1 MQEKTE
7 MDKTQSRTKPFPV
20 SEQMVWAAYQKVKTK
35 GKAYGV
41 DEMSMKDFEAK
52 LSGNLYKIWNRLASG
67 TYFPPAVREVEIPK
81 KDGKMRKLGI
91 PTVGDRIAQTVVKD
105 YMEAPI
111 DKLFHEN
118 SYGYRP
124 LKSAHQALERAR
136 INVKRFDWVID
147 MDIRGFFDN
156 ISHELI
162 LKALDKVVTEKWV
175 KMYCKRWLEMPVQK
189 LDGTIVGKD
198 GRGTPQGGVISPLL
212 ANLFLHYAFDMWIT
226 NKCPSICFER
236 YADDII
242 LHCHTQEEAKEI
254 LLQITGRMEQCQLEL
269 HPLKTKIVYCKD
281 YKRNELHKQVQFDFL
296 GFSFQPRPTKDYRTG
311 EIRNQFDLA
320 ISRASQKKIVEE
332 INSFRIHRWSSGT
345 IEEIADTLYSKL
357 QGWIN
362 YYGKFRKWLFLNV
375 FRRLTLR
382 LMQWVQNKYKIK
394 SIRISYQWLRNYQKE
409 HPNLFVHWRYGFKQ

>member
-1 MQEKTE
+1 
-7 MDKTQSRTKPFPV
+7 
-20 SEQMVWAAYQKVKTK
+20 
-35 GKAYGV
+35 
-41 DEMSMKDFEAK
+41 
-52 LSGNLYKIWNRLASG
+52 
-67 TYFPPAVREVEIPK
+67 
-81 KDGKMRKLGI
+81 
-91 PTVGDRIAQTVVKD
+91 
-105 YMEAPI
+105 
-111 DKLFHEN
+111 
-118 SYGYRP
+118 
-124 LKSAHQALERAR
+124 
-136 INVKRFDWVID
+136 
-147 MDIRGFFDN
+147 
-156 ISHELI
+156 
-162 LKALDKVVTEKWV
+162 
-175 KMYCKRWLEMPVQK
+175 
-189 LDGTIVGKD
+189 
-198 GRGTPQGGVISPLL
+198 
-212 ANLFLHYAFDMWIT
+212 MWIT

>member
-1 MQEKTE
+1 
-7 MDKTQSRTKPFPV
+7 MDKTQSQSKPLPI
-20 SEQMVWAAYQKVKTK
+20 SKQMVWVAYQKVKTK

-41 DEMSMKDFEAK
+41 DHLSIKDFEDK

-67 TYFPPAVREVEIPK
+67 TYFPPAVREAEIPK

-105 YMEAPI
+105 YMEASI
-111 DKLFHEN
+111 DSLFHEN

-124 LKSAHQALERAR
+124 LKSAHQALEKAR
-136 INVKRFDWVID
+136 QNVLQYDWVID
-147 MDIRGFFDN
+147 MDIKGFFDN
-156 ISHELI
+156 ISHDL
-162 LKALDKVVTEKWV
+162 LLRALDKVVAEKWV

-189 LDGTIVGKD
+189 LDGTIVSKD

-226 NKCPSICFER
+226 KRHPSIRFER

-242 LHCHTQEEAKEI
+242 VHCHTQAEAEAI
-254 LLQITGRMEQCQLEL
+254 LLQVAERMNQCQLEL

-281 YKRNELHKQVQFDFL
+281 YRRQEPHKHVQFDFL

-311 EIRNQFDLA
+311 IIHNQFDLS
-320 ISRASQKKIVEE
+320 ISRSSQKKIVED
-332 INSFRIHRWSSGT
+332 INRFRIHRWSVGT
-345 IEEIADTLYSKL
+345 IEEIADKLCSKL

-362 YYGKFRKWLFLNV
+362 YYGKYRKWLFLNV
-375 FRRLTLR
+375 FRRLSFR
-382 LMQWVQNKYKIK
+382 LMKWVQNKYKMNE
-394 SIRISYQWLRNYQKE
+394 ISQSFQWLRNYQRE
-409 HPNLFVHWRYGFKQ
+409 HPYLFAHWRFGFKQ

>member
-1 MQEKTE
+1 MTK
-7 MDKTQSRTKPFPV
+7 MDKTQSQSKPLPI
-20 SEQMVWAAYQKVKTK
+20 SKQMVWAAYQKVKTK

-41 DEMSMKDFEAK
+41 DHLSMKDFEER

-105 YMEAPI
+105 YMETTI
-111 DKLFHEN
+111 DNLFHEN

-124 LKSAHQALERAR
+124 LKSAHQALEKAR
-136 INVKRFDWVID
+136 QNVLQYDWVID
-147 MDIRGFFDN
+147 MDIKGFFDN
-156 ISHELI
+156 ISHDL
-162 LKALDKVVTEKWV
+162 LLRALDKVVAEKWV

-189 LDGTIVGKD
+189 LDGTIVSKD

-226 NKCPSICFER
+226 KRHPSIRFER

-242 LHCHTQEEAKEI
+242 VHCHTQAEAETI
-254 LLQITGRMEQCQLEL
+254 LLQIAERMSQCQLEL

-281 YKRNELHKQVQFDFL
+281 YRRKEPHEHVQFDFL

-311 EIRNQFDLA
+311 TIQNEFDLA
-320 ISRASQKKIVEE
+320 ISRGTQKKIVEE
-332 INSFRIHRWSSGT
+332 INRFRIHRWSVGT
-345 IEEIADTLYSKL
+345 LEEIADTLCSKL

-362 YYGKFRKWLFLNV
+362 YYGKFRKWLFLKI
-375 FRRLTLR
+375 FRRLSFR
-382 LMQWVQNKYKIK
+382 LMQWVQNKYKITG
-394 SIRISYQWLRNYQKE
+394 ISQSFQWLRNYQRE
-409 HPNLFVHWRYGFKQ
+409 HPNLFAHWRFGFKQ

>member
-1 MQEKTE
+1 

>member
-1 MQEKTE
+1 
-7 MDKTQSRTKPFPV
+7 MDKTQSQEKPLPV
-20 SEQMVWAAYQKVKTK
+20 SKQMVWAAYKKVKTK
-35 GKAYGV
+35 GKASGV
-41 DEMSMKDFEAK
+41 DEVSMKDFEVK

-67 TYFPPAVREVEIPK
+67 TYFPPAVREMEIPK

-105 YMEAPI
+105 YMETSI

-136 INVKRFDWVID
+136 TNVKQYDWVID
-147 MDIRGFFDN
+147 MDIKGFFDN
-156 ISHELI
+156 ISHDFI
-162 LKALDKVVTEKWV
+162 LKALDKVEAEKWV
-175 KMYCKRWLEMPVQK
+175 KMYCKRWLEMPIQK
-189 LDGTIVGKD
+189 TDGAIVCKE

-212 ANLFLHYAFDMWIT
+212 ANLFLHYAFDMWLT
-226 NKCPSICFER
+226 KKHPEVCFER

-242 LHCHTQEEAKEI
+242 VHCHTQKEAEEI
-254 LLQITGRMEQCQLEL
+254 LLQITERIGQCQLEL

-281 YKRNELHKQVQFDFL
+281 YRRKEPYKQVQFDFL
-296 GFSFQPRPTKDYRTG
+296 GFSFQPRPTKDKRTG
-311 EIRNQFDLA
+311 TIRNQFDLA

-332 INSFRIHRWSSGT
+332 INNFRIHRWSSGT

-362 YYGKFRKWLFLNV
+362 YYGKFRKWEFLRT
-375 FRRLTLR
+375 FRRLSLR
-382 LMQWVQNKYKIK
+382 LMQWVQNKYKIS
-394 SIRISYQWLRNYQKE
+394 SIKQGYQWLINYQKE
-409 HPNLFVHWRYGFKQ
+409 HPNLFAHWKFGFKQ